1 MTLTSHAL
9 ALGCVLLM
17 AAGQLLFKTA
27 ANAVNAAGTFMDMT
41 VAMAAAGAVAI
52 YALASGLWIVLLQ
65 STPLS
70 RAYPYMALSFVL
82 VAAGSWLFFRESISL
97 GQIAGLALIV
107 GGLLVTAAS

>member
-1 MTLTSHAL
+1 MTLSSHAL
-9 ALGCVLLM
+9 ALSCVLIM
-17 AAGQLLFKTA
+17 ATGQLLFKTA
-27 ANAVNAAGTFMDMT
+27 ANASNAAGTFFDT
-41 VAMAAAGAVAI
+41 AVAI
-52 YALASGLWIVLLQ
+52 AAVGALALYAVATGLWIVLLQ

-82 VAAGSWLFFRESISL
+82 VALASWLFFRESISL